1 MHHPFER
8 AHVFHPS
15 SIHHMKWIVIALNLA
30 LNFFMKRFLYISI
43 NYTMLNPFWGPR
55 ISLISIYNMLYF
67 EFRLGPQYWF
77 GSQFKQFRILT
88 TYTSSGINI
97 GLTGAGFFENI
108 LRHKLYRFVIVF
120 LLFEKGF
127 HLYFNDYEFPYN
139 MDPLHRGWLYM
150 AQCI

>member
-1 MHHPFER
+1 
-8 AHVFHPS
+8 
-15 SIHHMKWIVIALNLA
+15 
-30 LNFFMKRFLYISI
+30 MKRFLYISI

-77 GSQFKQFRILT
+77 GSRFKQFRILT

-108 LRHKLYRFVIVF
+108 LRHKLYRFVIVSWF
-120 LLFEKGF
+120 SPFWKGVSPLLQQLWIPLQYGSFAQRLVIYGPV
-127 HLYFNDYEFPYN
+127 HLENKWKEEENATF
-139 MDPLHRGWLYM
+139 
-150 AQCI
+150 

>member
-1 MHHPFER
+1 
-8 AHVFHPS
+8 
-15 SIHHMKWIVIALNLA
+15 
-30 LNFFMKRFLYISI
+30 MKRFLYISI

-77 GSQFKQFRILT
+77 GSRFKQFRILT

-108 LRHKLYRFVIVF
+108 FKTYIIPFCHCFVIFSF
-120 LLFEKGF
+120 LKRGF
-127 HLYFNDYEFPYN
+127 TFTSTIMNSLTIWILCTKVGYIWPSASRKQ
-139 MDPLHRGWLYM
+139 MKR
-150 AQCI
+150 